1 MGGAPEAALRPPG
14 HLSHPQGQQA
24 SPAPTP
30 SCPHP
35 TECGGWAEP
44 GRRARSVCSS
54 LCAAPRRPVLGP
66 GLASLVWREPQLRS

>member
-35 TECGGWAEP
+35 TEWGGGQSPAGEP
-44 GRRARSVCSS
+44 GVSALPSAQHPGARCWDQVSPPWSGES
-54 LCAAPRRPVLGP
+54 L
-66 GLASLVWREPQLRS
+66 S